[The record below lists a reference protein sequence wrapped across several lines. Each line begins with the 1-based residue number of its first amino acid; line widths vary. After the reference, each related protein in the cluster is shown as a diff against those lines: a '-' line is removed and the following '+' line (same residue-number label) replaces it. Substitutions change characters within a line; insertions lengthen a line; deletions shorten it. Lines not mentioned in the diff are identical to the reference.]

1 MADFS
6 NSQSSIVRRSMN
18 HGTNLE
24 KPKPRLTM
32 TKALRRF
39 SKISQDMLGSNFQSQ
54 MDEAIKE
61 IDDIII
67 TTLKNA
73 R

>member
-1 MADFS
+1 
-6 NSQSSIVRRSMN
+6 
-18 HGTNLE
+18 
-24 KPKPRLTM
+24 M

-73 R
+73 RQRQENEQLELEHK